1 MGITLDEFRCL
12 VAQELGVDV
21 SRVTPDASFVEDL
34 LADSIKLVEMM
45 LRLEDVGVYIP
56 LEAAWEV
63 QTVGDA
69 YRLYVEYAE
78 GAARPAM
85 VAPRL
90 AAK

>member
-1 MGITLDEFRCL
+1 MGITLNEFRRL
-12 VAQELGVDV
+12 VAQELEVDV
-21 SRVTPDASFVEDL
+21 ARVTPDASFVEDL
-34 LADSIKLVEMM
+34 SADSIQLVEMM

-56 LEAAWEV
+56 MEAAWEV

-69 YRLYVEYAE
+69 YRLYVEVAE

-85 VAPRL
+85 VTPRL